1 MSKFITE
8 STAVTFAYLNK
19 PDDKFGAD
27 TANFN
32 ITLPLTPELQAQ
44 VKEAVTRL
52 GAKKVNGVYEDK
64 EGNKQIKFKNRIL
77 VRDGA
82 RQFPCVDSQN
92 KPTQQTASGGDVVK
106 VLVSPSLIKR
116 DNSMSIYL
124 DGVQIIEKNSTFG
137 GGGIGFDV
145 VDGGF
150 EDDGAAAPSFEAD
163 APEATPEPP
172 VVATE
177 DGDDDLPF

>member
-8 STAVTFAYLNK
+8 ATTVTFAYLNK

-32 ITLPLTPELQAQ
+32 VTIPLTDAVATQ
-44 VKEAVTRL
+44 VKAAVAAT

-82 RQFPCVDSQN
+82 RSFPCVDSQN

-106 VLVSPSLIKR
+106 LLLSPSLIKR
-116 DNSMSIYL
+116 DNSLSIYL

-137 GGGIGFDV
+137 GGGVGFDAV
-145 VDGGF
+145 EGGF
-150 EDDGAAAPSFEAD
+150 VDDGTAVATPVEETPALEAPASVIEDDA
-163 APEATPEPP
+163 
-172 VVATE
+172 
-177 DGDDDLPF
+177 DDLPF